1 MKCRRRDCL
10 LAALKGSSYCRLHQP
25 QPALQRAQQPLQ
37 QAVTNVQR
45 KRGRDLAAFDDI
57 AVLGNTTVR
66 EPSTKRA
73 RLSRSSSDDD
83 LGSSP
88 SVVHLPILFLPFE
101 GNYNQR
107 FIGGLA
113 KGVSEVTLFEQG
125 DSLNV
130 TSGPSLQFSDQ
141 SFDPHATLGNASWF
155 KGNSS
160 KFTGFSLPSGSA
172 KPQRLSSW
180 KSGYLDIYHASV
192 QNAFDWLC
200 IGKYATFGNGLPK
213 VIVLSE
219 EISSWPA
226 TLTVHDHS
234 YNLCS
239 QLSTKS
245 NLQRMAFYLH
255 SHTSKAQFSFRTE
268 SRPVSYKGSHI
279 ETWGIVTHTSFVSH
293 GRQSSVSIACVHLT
307 SKFTDITSSL
317 DTERQLTTVFDFAAR
332 QEVDAVIG
340 DFNLN
345 TYGQLGGTIPLS
357 QSFEYD
363 ASSQLGFQS
372 KFSATSGSGEKAYIG
387 GLDVTKAIGVE
398 STLTTSGETLIPP
411 AAELTGKQVL
421 FSDHH
426 GIYKNFVLQ

>member
-1 MKCRRRDCL
+1 MKCRRRDCRQ
-10 LAALKGSSYCRLHQP
+10 AALKGSSYCGLHQP
-25 QPALQRAQQPLQ
+25 QLNLQRAQAPLQ
-37 QAVTNVQR
+37 QAVANVKR
-45 KRGRDLAAFDDI
+45 KRGRETPAFDD
-57 AVLGNTTVR
+57 TVVP
-66 EPSTKRA
+66 EPRKRA
-73 RLSRSSSDDD
+73 KVSRSQSDDD
-83 LGSSP
+83 LGRVRP
-88 SVVHLPILFLPFE
+88 SVHLPILFLPFE

-130 TSGPSLQFSDQ
+130 TSGPSLQFGNQ

-155 KGNSS
+155 KGNAS

-172 KPQRLSSW
+172 KPQRLSGW
-180 KSGYLDIYHASV
+180 TSGYLDIYHASV
-192 QNAFDWLC
+192 QNAFDWLH
-200 IGKYATFGNGLPK
+200 IGKHATFGNGLPK

-219 EISSWPA
+219 EISAWPK
-226 TLTVHDHS
+226 TLTVHDHT

-239 QLSTKS
+239 QLKTKS

-255 SHTSKAQFSFRTE
+255 SRVSKTHFAFRTE

-279 ETWGIVTHTSFVSH
+279 ETWGIVTHSSFVGH
-293 GRQSSVSIACVHLT
+293 GQQSSVSIACVHLT
-307 SKFTDITSSL
+307 SKFTDITSTL
-317 DTERQLTTVFDFAAR
+317 DTDRQLDSVFSFATK
-332 QEVDAVIG
+332 QEVDSVIG

-357 QSFEYD
+357 QTFEYD
-363 ASSQLGFQS
+363 ASNQLGFQS

-387 GLDVTKAIGVE
+387 GLDITKAIGVE
-398 STLTTSGETLIPP
+398 ATLTTSGETLIPP